1 MFLSVLGRRGKPGG
15 LDRKF
20 AAGGMGGGGGEVSE
34 RRS

>member
-20 AAGGMGGGGGEVSE
+20 AAGGVGGGGVSE